1 MSVYKI
7 ELEEKNNRYIEEML
21 KEMPDFCSSYIH
33 NRSVRLSTTTMLSYV
48 YNLKTFFDWLYEV
61 NPYFKDKGIK
71 YTMVEDLGKL
81 TTDDIS
87 EFATYLRIGTNGTHK
102 CSKAT
107 IEHYISAISSLYEYY
122 IKRGYLKINPV
133 DAMDRL
139 KRTRHAVIRL
149 EKDEKDLFLSA
160 VYTGKGLSDKEL
172 QSHEQNK
179 ERDYAIFSLLLSSGI
194 RVSELVA
201 LNVGD
206 LNIDDHSILV
216 HRKGGNDQQCYFS
229 DEAGEALA
237 KYLDVRKKYLSTDN
251 YMESALFLNKFGQR
265 ISTRSIEIMTKKYS
279 SISLGEKQDVIT
291 PHKLRATFGTD
302 LLVATGN
309 IKLVQE
315 RMGHS
320 SVATTQVYADLL
332 GTDLHRDTRNLT

>member
-1 MSVYKI
+1 MSYKTD
-7 ELEEKNNRYIEEML
+7 LEEKNNRYIEEML
-21 KEMPDFCSSYIH
+21 KDMPFFCSSYIH
-33 NRSVRLSTTTMLSYV
+33 NRSVRLSTTTLLSYT
-48 YNLKTFFDWLYEV
+48 YNLKSFFDWLV
-61 NPYFKDKGIK
+61 LNNPYFNNKGVTNI
-71 YTMVEDLGKL
+71 TVEDLGRL
-81 TTDDIS
+81 NTDDIS
-87 EFATYLRIGTNGTHK
+87 EFSSYLRAGTDGTHK
-102 CSKAT
+102 CSKTT

-122 IKRGYLKINPV
+122 MKRGYLKVNPV

-149 EKDEKDLFLSA
+149 ENNEKDAFLSA
-160 VYTGKGLSDKEL
+160 VYSGKGLSDKEL
-172 QSHEQNK
+172 QSHEKNK
-179 ERDYAIFSLLLSSGI
+179 IRDYAIFTLLLSSGI

-201 LNVGD
+201 LNIGD
-206 LNIDDHSILV
+206 LNIADHSILV

-229 DEAGEALA
+229 DTAGDALTE
-237 KYLDVRKKYLSTDN
+237 YLDNRNKYLSPEN
-251 YMESALFLNKFGQR
+251 YLENALFLNKFGQR
-265 ISTRSIEIMTKKYS
+265 ITTRSIEKMTKKYAAV
-279 SISLGEKQDVIT
+279 SLGEKQDIIT

>member
-1 MSVYKI
+1 MSVYKV

-21 KEMPDFCSSYIH
+21 KEMPDFCTSYIH

-61 NPYFKDKGIK
+61 NPYFKDKGVEH
-71 YTMVEDLGKL
+71 TMVEDLGKL

-87 EFATYLRIGTNGTHK
+87 EFATYLRIGTNGAHK

-107 IEHYISAISSLYEYY
+107 IEHYISAISSLYDYY
-122 IKRGYLKINPV
+122 IKRGYIKLNPV

-139 KRTRHAVIRL
+139 KRTRHSVIRL
-149 EKDEKDLFLSA
+149 ENDEKSLFLSA

-172 QSHEQNK
+172 VSHEQNK
-179 ERDYAIFSLLLSSGI
+179 ERDYAIFTLLLSSGI

-201 LNVGD
+201 LNIRDV
-206 LNIDDHSILV
+206 NIEEHSILV
-216 HRKGGNDQQCYFS
+216 HRKGGNDQHCYFS
-229 DEAGEALA
+229 DDAGEALS
-237 KYLDVRKKYLSTDN
+237 KYMEVRKKYLSAEN
-251 YMESALFLNKFGQR
+251 YLETALFLNKFGER
-265 ISTRSIEIMTKKYS
+265 LSTRSIEKMTKKYS
-279 SISLGEKQDVIT
+279 SVSLGDKSDIIT

-332 GTDLHRDTRNLT
+332 GTDLHRKTRNLT